1 MISVRGCANSIFP
14 LTMAAVEEEEVLQ
27 AKAST
32 LVALQ
37 ASTRVPTQ
45 VFPVVDQDLGPR
57 SASPALATRLPW
69 ARPLREDLHQTA
81 SILG

>member
-32 LVALQ
+32 
-37 ASTRVPTQ
+37 
-45 VFPVVDQDLGPR
+45 
-57 SASPALATRLPW
+57 
-69 ARPLREDLHQTA
+69 
-81 SILG
+81 

>member
-1 MISVRGCANSIFP
+1 MRGCANSIFP

-32 LVALQ
+32 LVVEALQ

-69 ARPLREDLHQTA
+69 ARPLRGDLHQTA